1 MFLLK
6 WIWELSPM
14 CEIPYYGDII
24 YDEYRQLYYRMA
36 YPKESLQEGESLS
49 DMMQSGRIRFSIII
63 LDKDLNVVG
72 ETMFPEDLYGSNLY
86 YKR

>member
-6 WIWELSPM
+6 WIWELSR
-14 CEIPYYGDII
+14 CVKTLLLI

-72 ETMFPEDLYGSNLY
+72 ETMFPENLYGSNLY

>member
-6 WIWELSPM
+6 WIWELSR
-14 CEIPYYGDII
+14 CVKTLLLI

-72 ETMFPEDLYGSNLY
+72 ETMFPENLYGSNLY
-86 YKR
+86 YKDKL

>member
-6 WIWELSPM
+6 WIWELSR
-14 CEIPYYGDII
+14 CVKTLLLI

-72 ETMFPEDLYGSNLY
+72 ETMFPENLYGTNLY

>member
-6 WIWELSPM
+6 WIWELSR
-14 CEIPYYGDII
+14 CVKTLLLI

-36 YPKESLQEGESLS
+36 CPKESLQEGESLS

-63 LDKDLNVVG
+63 LDTIV
-72 ETMFPEDLYGSNLY
+72 
-86 YKR
+86 R

>member
-6 WIWELSPM
+6 WIWELSR
-14 CEIPYYGDII
+14 CVKTLLLI